1 MSEVEPKVSC
11 AATSYPL
18 HECGPVGI
26 SNPLPL
32 LRYLAALTA
41 SVLLSVMAS
50 GWSAAWA
57 FDLDGYKSRAEATLM
72 ELNAKKIPSVS
83 STLARLDQ
91 MITIGITATKEYAAR
106 DPKYAKLMD
115 AAIADAQ
122 AMKGMTDAQLEE
134 KWGENGTGGDAIGVP
149 LHTLGESSTPRTY
162 LELIVAPAEQYIYI
176 NRWQS
181 VKKARLLEQ
190 ARDEAVELNK
200 RLESLQT
207 E

>member
-1 MSEVEPKVSC
+1 
-11 AATSYPL
+11 
-18 HECGPVGI
+18 
-26 SNPLPL
+26 
-32 LRYLAALTA
+32 LTIA
-41 SVLLSVMAS
+41 F

-57 FDLDGYKSRAEATLM
+57 FDLDGYKSRAEVTLA
-72 ELNAKKIPSVS
+72 ELNAKKIPNVS

-91 MITIGITATKEYAAR
+91 MITIGIAAMKEYAAR

-134 KWGENGTGGDAIGVP
+134 KWGEKGTGGDAIGVP
-149 LHTLGESSTPRTY
+149 LHTLGESSAPRTY
-162 LELIVAPAEQYIYI
+162 LELIVGPAEQYIYI

-181 VKKARLLEQ
+181 LKKARLLEQ

-200 RLESLQT
+200 RLESFQT